1 MMWLLSAFVGL
12 SMFRPVLEIMTCSI
26 HWREQCKFVVLI
38 HQNIRFKLQCF
49 VARVLW
55 DYESVLNASFKA
67 ATLSCL
73 NHCPCVFCMF
83 AHIWKHIWM
92 FFGGSDLLT
101 FANAAC
107 SSVSQTNLLQS
118 IKHLGICV
126 HSELFVHTKYIMYIC
141 VFKIPWTT
149 CSTLSL
155 LRGQITVQC
164 ITFLVAL

>member
-1 MMWLLSAFVGL
+1 MMWLLLAFVGL
-12 SMFRPVLEIMTCSI
+12 SMFRPMLEIMTCSI

-38 HQNIRFKLQCF
+38 HQNTWCKLQCF
-49 VARVLW
+49 VARVFW

-92 FFGGSDLLT
+92 FFAGSDLLT

-126 HSELFVHTKYIMYIC
+126 HSIPNISC
-141 VFKIPWTT
+141 ISVFSRSLEQLIH
-149 CSTLSL
+149 CLTLSL
-155 LRGQITVQC
+155 QRGQITVQC
-164 ITFLVAL
+164 TTILVAF